1 MGALKER
8 GTANGDTNIDGE
20 AQGGGRNEC
29 MRARVAVL
37 GRGFWTYNGT
47 YRVKVRQLGHRRNV

>member
-47 YRVKVRQLGHRRNV
+47 YRVKV